1 MVDLRLMLTAQVNA
15 MTVLKV
21 SAMPE
26 SEQNQLIET
35 MSNLLGLGLN
45 MAQTQYNLTDDESM
59 SLLTLIVMRIME
71 VVDEHS

>member
-15 MTVLKV
+15 MTVLKE

-26 SEQNQLIET
+26 SERNQLIET

-45 MAQTQYNLTDDESM
+45 MAQTQYSLTDDESM
-59 SLLTLIVMRIME
+59 SLLTLMVIRIME